1 MNIALFGFGI
11 SEDYYSDIEAI
22 IHTLVHDTPHTI
34 SIYGSFAEKLHKK
47 GFKTYG
53 IAEYT
58 EVAAE
63 SFDFVFSLGGDGTFL
78 KCAHLFYK
86 IEVPL
91 VGINFGKLGF
101 LADVMPEQIHTYLE
115 KLEKKQ
121 YTICTRTMLDYYS
134 EFDTTIHGMA
144 LNEITVQKSN
154 NLKLI
159 RLKISLNGSPVYSF
173 WADGIIISTPTGSTG
188 YALSLGGPIITPD
201 SNTLAIVPIA
211 PHSLT
216 MRPLIVPDNSV
227 IEIEAHGEFTDFFI
241 SGDYKSQ
248 QVKIL
253 PKLIIKKSMFN
264 VFTVQFDDTSFFE
277 ILQNKLQLGLDVRK

>member
-11 SEDYYSDIEAI
+11 VEDYYPDIELI
-22 IHTLVHDTPHTI
+22 IKTLVKTQHTI
-34 SIYGSFAEKLHKK
+34 AIYDEFAKKIHAK
-47 GFKTYG
+47 GFETFDC
-53 IAEYT
+53 AEYNET
-58 EVAAE
+58 TPKN
-63 SFDFVFSLGGDGTFL
+63 FDFVFSLGGDGTFL
-78 KCAHLFYK
+78 KCAHFFYK
-86 IEVPL
+86 HEIPL
-91 VGINFGKLGF
+91 LGINFGKLGF
-101 LADVMPEQIHTYLE
+101 LADIMPEKILSYIE
-115 KLEKKQ
+115 KLENKQ
-121 YTICTRTMLDYYS
+121 YTICARSVLNYTSTS
-134 EFDTTIHGMA
+134 QPAIQGMA

-159 RLKISLNGSPVYSF
+159 RLKLAINNVPAYSF

-188 YALSLGGPIITPD
+188 YALSLGGPIMTPD

-216 MRPLIVPDNSV
+216 VRPLIVPDSSI

-248 QVKIL
+248 QVEIL
-253 PKLIIKKSMFN
+253 PKLLIQKSTFDI
-264 VFTVQFDDTSFFE
+264 FTVQFDDMSFFE